1 MSLELES
8 NPSALRQG
16 FYSLESPR
24 DIAKLLQIDF
34 GRLVYHL
41 HKTDPKAR
49 YKTFAIPKKSGGSRT
64 ISSPATA
71 LKIIQSKT
79 NQVLQEVYPRKDQ
92 IHGFLRGKSILSN
105 ATVHTRKRL
114 VLNIDLENF
123 FPSINLGRVRG
134 MLMAVPY
141 NRPPSVATVLANIC
155 CFDNQ
160 LPQGAPTSPIISNMI
175 CAKMDS
181 QLLRLAKKA
190 ECSFTRYADD
200 LTFSISKE
208 SFPSNIAT
216 VLTDS
221 EGKSL
226 SLGDELV
233 GVIDENG
240 FKINNKK
247 VRLQRSDG
255 RQVVT
260 GLVTNQ
266 FPNVKREFNR
276 QIRAMLHAWRKFGL
290 VPAEKEFHERYYDKH
305 RNPNRSTPSFKK
317 VLQGKIEFF
326 GSIRGKSNPG
336 YIKFRQQLRQLA
348 PELVKGIDLQPEV
361 ISDRKNSYVFRRDGI
376 EFDQLLIDIED
387 EIGIRLR
394 PFREGDIVEG
404 YLKKQPDG
412 VSLLLCNEDKETSA
426 ESPHK
431 PRKRILNIT
440 EEKRLGQLI
449 DEHVPQPLAYQGQFG
464 RAVTRYAASIGRI
477 IVTDKDQIEKFAT
490 GFLFAKP
497 DLVLTAAH
505 VVNSKYVTVGF
516 IEFGN
521 VQAHCKILDCDEKT
535 DIAVLKLDREI
546 YVHPI
551 KIRYALQMPRDRG
564 VKCVAIGFPNMPGFN
579 PDSDVRELSITG
591 IRSNY
596 LLKQELLALSVDL
609 GPGMSGSPIIDEHLS
624 LVGMVIGYPSDG
636 NGDGGKQGKW
646 SASAVS
652 CNEILPVIERFSS
665 K

>member
-41 HKTDPKAR
+41 HKTDPKTR
-49 YKTFAIPKKSGGSRT
+49 YREFIIPKKSGGFRT

-79 NQVLQEVYPRKDQ
+79 NQILQEVYPHKDQ
-92 IHGFLRGKSILSN
+92 VHGFLRGKGILSN

-190 ECSFTRYADD
+190 ECSYTRYADD

-216 VLTDS
+216 VLTDN

-226 SLGDELV
+226 SLGNELV
-233 GVIDENG
+233 AVIEGNG
-240 FKINNKK
+240 FKINSKK

-255 RQVVT
+255 RQLVT

-290 VPAEKEFHERYYDKH
+290 EPSEKE
-305 RNPNRSTPSFKK
+305 
-317 VLQGKIEFF
+317 
-326 GSIRGKSNPG
+326 
-336 YIKFRQQLRQLA
+336 
-348 PELVKGIDLQPEV
+348 
-361 ISDRKNSYVFRRDGI
+361 
-376 EFDQLLIDIED
+376 
-387 EIGIRLR
+387 
-394 PFREGDIVEG
+394 
-404 YLKKQPDG
+404 
-412 VSLLLCNEDKETSA
+412 
-426 ESPHK
+426 
-431 PRKRILNIT
+431 
-440 EEKRLGQLI
+440 
-449 DEHVPQPLAYQGQFG
+449 
-464 RAVTRYAASIGRI
+464 
-477 IVTDKDQIEKFAT
+477 
-490 GFLFAKP
+490 
-497 DLVLTAAH
+497 
-505 VVNSKYVTVGF
+505 
-516 IEFGN
+516 
-521 VQAHCKILDCDEKT
+521 
-535 DIAVLKLDREI
+535 
-546 YVHPI
+546 
-551 KIRYALQMPRDRG
+551 
-564 VKCVAIGFPNMPGFN
+564 
-579 PDSDVRELSITG
+579 
-591 IRSNY
+591 
-596 LLKQELLALSVDL
+596 
-609 GPGMSGSPIIDEHLS
+609 
-624 LVGMVIGYPSDG
+624 
-636 NGDGGKQGKW
+636 
-646 SASAVS
+646 
-652 CNEILPVIERFSS
+652 
-665 K
+665 